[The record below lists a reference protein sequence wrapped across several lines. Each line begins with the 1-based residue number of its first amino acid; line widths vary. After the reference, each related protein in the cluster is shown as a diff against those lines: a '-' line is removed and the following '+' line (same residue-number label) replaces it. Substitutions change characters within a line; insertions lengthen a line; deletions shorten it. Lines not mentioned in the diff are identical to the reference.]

1 MTLAPPGQAAPAA
14 QPGPVPIVG
23 LRREREVLTVAL
35 STGRHVVLEGPP
47 GTGKSTLLRSI
58 AGATGQQVVFVEGNA
73 ELTPAR
79 LIGSF
84 DPSQVL
90 SDGYDPS
97 TFLDGPLLTAM
108 RGAGPHARPGEPV
121 RGGLLYLEELNRVP
135 EETLN
140 VLITVLTEGEI
151 AVPRLGTVQ
160 AGPAFRLIA
169 AMNPFDAV
177 GTARVSQAIADRMC
191 RVVLGYQ
198 DEAAERDITSAV
210 TRIDGYVVKL
220 SVGLTRATREHRD
233 VRMGSSVRGAID
245 LVHLITGLGSLREEP
260 ALVRETVRDAAYAA
274 LSGRIRVADGVDR
287 TAESIIDE
295 LIEAI
300 WPADEPAP
308 RPDEDDSDG
317 SDDAPPPD
325 GQGKGEGL
333 PPNPGA
339 GSQRRSPAA
348 QNRSARTHGR
358 AELTARHADFQQV
371 SPKAGELDEDAFA
384 AALAADP
391 DAAAAMLADLAR
403 ATDVRLREA
412 ARRLAARVFIQ
423 LGRTGPAKTRGT
435 RRIGTTRGGEGDLDL
450 ERTLDRWTGPWPPR
464 GDDLVTRS
472 WTAHRRAV
480 CLLVDSSGSM
490 NGLAV
495 ALAAVAAA
503 GVVLA
508 ATGEGARKLDASVLA
523 FDEQVRVLGPQGQ
536 ARPAEALVGELV
548 ALRGHGLTDVASG
561 LKEASRQLAS
571 VAVDERIVVLLSDC
585 LHTTGADP
593 ATALDGIDRL
603 HVLCPLPSDDA
614 IEAASALA
622 GRGGGLY
629 RPVRKLTDIGPALS
643 TLLAMS

>member
-1 MTLAPPGQAAPAA
+1 
-14 QPGPVPIVG
+14 VVG

-35 STGRHVVLEGPP
+35 TTGRHVVLEGPP

-108 RGAGPHARPGEPV
+108 RGAGPHAAPGEPV

-198 DEAAERDITSAV
+198 DEVAERAITSAV
-210 TRIDGYVVKL
+210 SRIDGYVVKL
-220 SVGLTRATREHRD
+220 AVGLTRATREHRD

-260 ALVRETVRDAAYAA
+260 ALVRDTVRDAAYAA

-287 TAESIIDE
+287 TAEAIIDE
-295 LIEAI
+295 LLEAI

-308 RPDEDDSDG
+308 RPDDDDPDSDEDSNG
-317 SDDAPPPD
+317 DAPPPD

-339 GSQRRSPAA
+339 GSQRRSPAG
-348 QNRSARTHGR
+348 QDRSARTHGR
-358 AELTARHADFQQV
+358 AELTARHADFEQV
-371 SPKAGELDEDAFA
+371 SPKVGELDEDAFA

-403 ATDVRLREA
+403 ATDERLRAA

-423 LGRTGPAKTRGT
+423 LGRTGPARTRGT
-435 RRIGTTRGGEGDLDL
+435 RRIGVTRGGEGDLDL

-464 GDDLVTRS
+464 GDDLVTRN

-480 CLLVDSSGSM
+480 CLAVDTSGSM

-508 ATGEGARKLDASVLA
+508 ATGEGARKLDASVLV
-523 FDEQVRVLGPQGQ
+523 FGEHVQVLGPQGQ
-536 ARPAEALVGELV
+536 ARPAEQLVGELV
-548 ALRGHGLTDVASG
+548 ALRGHGLTDVAGG
-561 LKEASRQLAS
+561 LREASRQLAS

-585 LHTTGADP
+585 LHTTGVEP

-622 GRGGGLY
+622 ARGGGQY
-629 RPVRKLTDIGPALS
+629 RAVRTLSDIGPALT